1 MYGAVTPVLIDKWGP
16 PTADAAWVGGRV
28 YLKQILR
35 AFPLSPLLLPGFYF
49 FRLLFTSHR
58 SPLSERLEQA
68 MYKSE
73 CERCRHV
80 CTKGAKHDGLKSH
93 PWPTPDRWSWSTI
106 TEAWTK
112 IQKSCWKFSRSSLKY
127 DSASVI
133 WWSELKIY
141 GEQGQIKELSLKNK
155 RRV

>member
-16 PTADAAWVGGRV
+16 PTADAVWVGGRV
-28 YLKQILR
+28 YWKQILQ

-58 SPLSERLEQA
+58 FPLSEHLKQA
-68 MYKSE
+68 MYNSK
-73 CERCRHV
+73 CERCR
-80 CTKGAKHDGLKSH
+80 HDGLKSH
-93 PWPTPDRWSWSTI
+93 PWPTPPTDGLDQRSLKR
-106 TEAWTK
+106 ERK
-112 IQKSCWKFSRSSLKY
+112 IKKSCWKFSRSSLKY